1 MSKPLTQ
8 KQLKLLIGK
17 EIFTLPTNNS
27 ILRNK
32 PIEEQIKKQTVL
44 SCGRVLVEYA
54 TGKYPIDGG
63 CNKHNFGYI
72 PFSSEQSALD
82 YLSVKKFTEELKYI
96 NLDHLFIGQ
105 VNMIKEIIGKD
116 NIWNRKT
123 EFYRTSVTINTN

>member
-8 KQLKLLIGK
+8 KQLKLLISK

-44 SCGRVLVEYA
+44 SCGRVLVEYT

-63 CNKHNFGYI
+63 CDKHNFGYI

-82 YLSVKKFTEELKYI
+82 YLSIKKFTVELKYI
-96 NLDHLFIGQ
+96 NLDHLCIGQ

-116 NIWNRKT
+116 NT
-123 EFYRTSVTINTN
+123 

>member
-8 KQLKLLIGK
+8 KQLKLLISK

-44 SCGRVLVEYA
+44 SCGRSLIEY
-54 TGKYPIDGG
+54 TNGKFPIDGS
-63 CNKHNFGYI
+63 CDKHNFGYI
-72 PFSSEQSALD
+72 PFLSKQSALD
-82 YLSVKKFTEELKYI
+82 YLAVKNFIIELKYNI
-96 NLDHLFIGQ
+96 SLSHLSIEQ

-116 NIWNRKT
+116 NT
-123 EFYRTSVTINTN
+123 

>member
-17 EIFTLPTNNS
+17 EIFTLPTYNS
-27 ILRNK
+27 IVITRPL
-32 PIEEQIKKQTVL
+32 EEHLKKQTVL
-44 SCGRVLVEYA
+44 SCGSVLVEYV

-63 CNKHNFGYI
+63 CDKHNFGYI

-82 YLSVKKFTEELKYI
+82 YLYVKKFIMELKYI

-116 NIWNRKT
+116 NTW
-123 EFYRTSVTINTN
+123 S